1 MKKLVVLVSLI
12 VGISSATSTSA
23 QALSKSAIT
32 NLFSRITAGSAL
44 ADPSIIVIDKL
55 TGEVVFRKNSNSPR
69 KPASVMKIY
78 TAAAALTYLKP
89 DQRFTTSVWLGI
101 EKKSIVI
108 QGSLDPWFSLN
119 SDQAKKMGRTSL
131 PRIEYKSLS
140 ALRDANKGSIRN
152 STIYYSNLY
161 SKDVA
166 YVKSFYKKRGINA
179 TMLKVTSLEAQ
190 ALSDE
195 RILTSKS
202 PELQEMLAFTLTW
215 SDNVLAERIARVA
228 SRAAGN
234 SLNDQGVAQTFT
246 QMLDDLGVERKGLVI
261 RDASGL
267 SRKNRVTANQVGQLL
282 LKIRSDSRFAPL
294 LSGLPISGLTGTLKN
309 RFVETA
315 REAVGLVKAKTGT
328 LSGTANLAG
337 YVEAGDR
344 EYIFVIIADRLK
356 RTYSAANL
364 ARKTVDRIL
373 GKIASPLLPQL
384 PGQPNEIE
392 IKIED
397 GTETNTATTIEEAVV
412 TT

>member
-1 MKKLVVLVSLI
+1 MKKIAVLVALI
-12 VGISSATSTSA
+12 VVISSAASTSA
-23 QALSKSAIT
+23 QALSQSAIT

-44 ADPSIIVIDKL
+44 ADPSVIVIDQL
-55 TGEVVFRKNSNSPR
+55 TGEVVFQMNSNSPR

-131 PRIEYKSLS
+131 PRIEYNSLS

-152 STIYYSNLY
+152 STIYYSDLY

-166 YVKSFYKKRGINA
+166 YIKSFYKKRGINA
-179 TMLKVTSLEAQ
+179 TMVKVNSLEAQ
-190 ALSDE
+190 ALSTE
-195 RILTSKS
+195 RILTSES
-202 PELQEMLAFTLTW
+202 PELQKILAFTLTW
-215 SDNVLAERIARVA
+215 SDNLLAERIARLA
-228 SRAAGN
+228 SRAAGH
-234 SLNDQGVAQTFT
+234 SLSDKGVAQTFAE
-246 QMLDDLGVERKGLVI
+246 MLDDLGVDHKGLVI

-267 SRKNRVTANQVGQLL
+267 SRENRVTANQVSQLL
-282 LKIRSDSRFAPL
+282 IKIRSDSRFAPL
-294 LSGLPISGLTGTLKN
+294 LSGLPISGLTGTLKK

-315 REAVGLVKAKTGT
+315 PEAIGLVKAKTGT
-328 LSGTANLAG
+328 LNGTTNLAG

-364 ARKTVDRIL
+364 ARKTVDKVL

-384 PGQPNEIE
+384 PGQSNEME
-392 IKIED
+392 IT
-397 GTETNTATTIEEAVV
+397 TEVSTESNTATITEEAVI

>member
-1 MKKLVVLVSLI
+1 
-12 VGISSATSTSA
+12 
-23 QALSKSAIT
+23 
-32 NLFSRITAGSAL
+32 
-44 ADPSIIVIDKL
+44 
-55 TGEVVFRKNSNSPR
+55 
-69 KPASVMKIY
+69 MKIY

-101 EKKSIVI
+101 EKNSIVI

-234 SLNDQGVAQTFT
+234 SLNDQGVAQTFP
-246 QMLDDLGVERKGLVI
+246 QMLDDL
-261 RDASGL
+261 
-267 SRKNRVTANQVGQLL
+267 
-282 LKIRSDSRFAPL
+282 
-294 LSGLPISGLTGTLKN
+294 
-309 RFVETA
+309 
-315 REAVGLVKAKTGT
+315 
-328 LSGTANLAG
+328 
-337 YVEAGDR
+337 
-344 EYIFVIIADRLK
+344 
-356 RTYSAANL
+356 
-364 ARKTVDRIL
+364 
-373 GKIASPLLPQL
+373 
-384 PGQPNEIE
+384 
-392 IKIED
+392 
-397 GTETNTATTIEEAVV
+397 
-412 TT
+412 